1 MNVLNREVFDKQTAS
16 IFPSWTSRVRSPSPA
31 FSFIDL
37 RAYRFRKY
45 SKYSV
50 KKQDVRYL
58 RAFAPE
64 SALQTK
70 PLAGAEGR
78 VFVTASLGFCRH
90 PQQVAPTLRRGRERP
105 RSWPRIASWQAEH
118 PYCHV
123 LRRKKAKT
131 KAALDSKAARG
142 ETFACL
148 S

>member
-90 PQQVAPTLRRGRERP
+90 PQQVAPRCALGANCRGGVASIPSSTPVAFTVSQSGFESLRMRTTR
-105 RSWPRIASWQAEH
+105 RSE
-118 PYCHV
+118 
-123 LRRKKAKT
+123 
-131 KAALDSKAARG
+131 
-142 ETFACL
+142 
-148 S
+148 